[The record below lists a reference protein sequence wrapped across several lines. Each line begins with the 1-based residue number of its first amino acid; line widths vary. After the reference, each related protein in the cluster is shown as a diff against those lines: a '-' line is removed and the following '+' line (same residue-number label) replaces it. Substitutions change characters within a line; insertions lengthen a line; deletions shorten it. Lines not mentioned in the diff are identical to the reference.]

1 MENTSKNKKCRVCG
15 QSYFDNPLIKYKNM
29 PAAAQYLPDSKS
41 LGSDKGI
48 DLEVCQCSGCG
59 LVQLSNNPVH
69 YYKEVIRA
77 TAFSEEMKN
86 YRLGQFKKLIQKY
99 FLIGKKII
107 EIGCGQGDYLS
118 LMNQCGADAYGLE
131 NSEESILQCRKNSLK
146 VSAGFVENRT
156 YRIENAPFDAFY
168 LLNYLEH
175 LPDPNTVLRGIYAN
189 VSDDAVG
196 LVEVPNFDMI
206 LRKNLFSE
214 FTGDHLL
221 YFTRETLN
229 AALAINGF
237 ETIECNEIWYDYIIS
252 SVVKKRRKI
261 DLSSFKVSEV
271 KLKNELQKFAARFK
285 DKRVAIWGAG
295 HQAFAV
301 IAITNL
307 SEKIKFVVD
316 SALFKQGKYTPAT
329 HIPIVHPDILKSG
342 EVDAV
347 IVMAAGYS
355 NEVAAIIKQKYGSK
369 MHVAILK
376 DYGLEYIDQ
385 NNFGVWRS

>member
-1 MENTSKNKKCRVCG
+1 MENTNETKKCRVCG
-15 QSYFDNPLIKYKNM
+15 QSFFDEALVKYKNM

-41 LGSDKGI
+41 LGSDKGV

-59 LVQLSNNPVH
+59 LVQLSNKPVH

-86 YRLGQFKKLIQKY
+86 FRLGQFKKLIQKY
-99 FLIGKKII
+99 FLKGKKII
-107 EIGCGQGDYLS
+107 EIGCGQGEYLS
-118 LMNQCGADAYGLE
+118 LMHQCGADAYGLE
-131 NSEESILQCRKNSLK
+131 SSEESIFQCRKNNLK
-146 VSAGFVENRT
+146 VSAGFVESVI

-206 LRKNLFSE
+206 LRNNLFSE
-214 FTGDHLL
+214 FIGDHLL

-229 AALAINGF
+229 AALGLNGF

-252 SVVKKRRKI
+252 AVVKKRRKI
-261 DLSSFKVSEV
+261 DLSSFNVFEL
-271 KLKNELQKFAARFK
+271 KLRNELQEYVARFK

-301 IAITNL
+301 IALTNL

-329 HIPIVHPDILKSG
+329 HIPIVHPDIIKSDA
-342 EVDAV
+342 VDAV

-355 NEVAAIIKQKYGSK
+355 NEVAAILKQKYSNK
-369 MHVAILK
+369 MHVAILR
-376 DYGLEYIDQ
+376 DYGLEYIDKKV
-385 NNFGVWRS
+385 FGDWRS